1 MGILLQFKEQ
11 HMKTKFLFILLLLP
25 FLLGGCELLSAGD
38 VRGFGD
44 VIQEERS
51 LKNVSGVEL
60 GAPGEMDIRLGDTE
74 SLVIEAE
81 ENLLQYIETSLEGGI
96 LKVYARIGANLEPTK
111 PIIYTL
117 TVKRLLSLE
126 VTSNGSIT
134 APALEADR
142 FRLEV
147 NSSGHILLAGITV
160 RKLEVLVNS
169 SGYVEIGTGEVT
181 EQEIVIS
188 SSGNYSAPDVRSQK
202 ATATLDSSGNATV
215 WVSEQ
220 LDAEMTSSGNVYY
233 YGQAVVNE
241 TSSSSGAV
249 ISKGNK

>member
-1 MGILLQFKEQ
+1 MNKKRF
-11 HMKTKFLFILLLLP
+11 FILTLFLLP
-25 FLLGGCELLSAGD
+25 FLVGGCDLMAAGD

-81 ENLLQYIETSLEGGI
+81 GNLLQYIETSLEGGI
-96 LKVYARIGANLEPTK
+96 LKVYTRIGANLEPTR

-117 TVKRLLSLE
+117 TVKRLLSLA
-126 VTSNGSIT
+126 VTSSGSIT

-142 FRLEV
+142 FRMEV
-147 NSSGHILLAGITV
+147 NSSGHILLAGITAQ
-160 RKLEVLVNS
+160 KLEVTLNS
-169 SGYVEIGTGEVT
+169 LGYAEIGTGEVT
-181 EQEIVIS
+181 EQEIKIS
-188 SSGNYSAPDVRSQK
+188 SSGNYSAPDVRSETV
-202 ATATLDSSGNATV
+202 TATLDSSGNATV
-215 WVSEQ
+215 WVTEE
-220 LDAEMTSSGNVYY
+220 LTAEMNSSGNVYY

-249 ISKGNK
+249 VSKGNK